1 MTNLLNTL
9 GALPEWAIWGLFL
22 LENVLLTCLVL
33 GAGRLLLQKAGGK
46 PVKFS
51 SYTRRDWVLCGVT
64 NILNTVITYAG
75 FWLWKKHFIII
86 AMGFSWRLLFDFLLL
101 FFSMDLLMFLFHF
114 LIHKTFL
121 YKSIHLLHHGS
132 IDPKPI
138 DLFILHPV
146 ETLSFGAL
154 WLILLTLYSFNI
166 YAILIY
172 LTVNL
177 VFGLTGHL
185 GIEPLPERIQQLPV
199 LRWLGGSTFHH
210 HHHKDIH
217 YNFGFYT
224 TIWDRL
230 FGTLHPWRHKPSV
243 ANNSA

>member
-1 MTNLLNTL
+1 MTNLLNKIA
-9 GALPEWAIWGLFL
+9 ALPVWAVWGLFL
-22 LENVLLTCLVL
+22 LENVLLTGLVL
-33 GAGRLLLQKAGGK
+33 GAGRLLLQKLQKTGGEA
-46 PVKFS
+46 S
-51 SYTRRDWVLCGVT
+51 AYTRREWILCGVT
-64 NILNTVITYAG
+64 NILNTVVTYAG
-75 FWLWKKHFIII
+75 FWLWKKHLITIT
-86 AMGFSWRLLFDFLLL
+86 MGGSWRILPDFLLL

-121 YKSIHLLHHGS
+121 YRSIHLLHHGS

-146 ETLSFGAL
+146 ETLSFGTL
-154 WLILLTLYSFNI
+154 WLVLLILYPFNI
-166 YAILIY
+166 YSILIY

-185 GIEPLPERIQQLPV
+185 GMEPLPENIQQLPV

-230 FGTLHPWRHKPSV
+230 FGTLHR
-243 ANNSA
+243 

>member
-1 MTNLLNTL
+1 MTNLLNKIA
-9 GALPEWAIWGLFL
+9 ALPEWAAWGLFL
-22 LENVLLTCLVL
+22 LENVLLTGLVL
-33 GAGRLLLQKAGGK
+33 GGGRLLLQKLQKTGGG
-46 PVKFS
+46 VS
-51 SYTRRDWVLCGVT
+51 AYTRREWVLCGIT
-64 NILNTVITYAG
+64 NILNTVVTYAG
-75 FWLWKKHFIII
+75 FWLWKKHFITIT
-86 AMGFSWRLLFDFLLL
+86 MGGPWRILPDFLLL

-121 YKSIHLLHHGS
+121 YRSIHLLHHGS

-146 ETLSFGAL
+146 ETLSFGTL
-154 WLILLTLYSFNI
+154 WLVLLILYPFNI

-185 GIEPLPERIQQLPV
+185 GMEPLPENIQQLPV

-230 FGTLHPWRHKPSV
+230 FGTLHR
-243 ANNSA
+243 